1 MHANRYQGNPLECI
15 DGVLNDITADSRGGV
30 YFTMGGLFYADPNSA
45 VTAYGENLRTNG
57 VILSPDE
64 RTLYVTNGTAIAA
77 FDVGPDGS
85 LTNQRE
91 FRQIPSGGGD
101 GLAVDA
107 SGRLYVTA
115 GGGPGGASGVFVF
128 AADGTSLGVIEAPK
142 PFITV
147 AFSGP
152 DQRALYGIANNRQ
165 VAEVFTI
172 PVLAQGLTNRAK

>member
-1 MHANRYQGNPLECI
+1 MS
-15 DGVLNDITADSRGGV
+15 TRGERSGRETP
-30 YFTMGGLFYADPNSA
+30 FIPSIAYADPNGA
-45 VTAYGENLRTNG
+45 VTAYGENRTNG

-77 FDVGPDGS
+77 FDVRPDGS
-85 LTNQRE
+85 LANQRE
-91 FRQIPSGGGD
+91 FGQISSGGGD

-107 SGRLYVTA
+107 AGRLYVTA

-152 DQRALYGIANNRQ
+152 NRRTLYGIANNRQ
-165 VAEVFTI
+165 VAEVFTT